1 MDIQDSRRLART
13 ASEESLLRPISDIER
28 LFDDMEGQ
36 ASGQASSRRQV
47 SAKPSALK
55 SNQVS
60 ELICSLEYQLPSP

>member
-36 ASGQASSRRQV
+36 ALGQVSSQRQV

-55 SNQVS
+55 SIQVS
-60 ELICSLEYQLPSP
+60 ELICPLGYQLPSL